1 MTVLPLVIAPDPI
14 LKKKSKA
21 VDVVDDVVRAF
32 MDDMLETMYDSEGI
46 GLAANQVGDLRRI
59 LVMDVA
65 QREDDSAAKEPIA
78 MANPAITWS
87 SEELNVYHEGCLS
100 IPDQYADVERPAEVK
115 VTYLDRDGKEQ
126 HVHATGILATC
137 VQHEIDHLNGVLFTD
152 HISALKRSI
161 IMKKSSKIKKARAAD
176 DS

>member
-87 SEELNVYHEGCLS
+87 SEELNVYQEGCLS

>member
-1 MTVLPLVIAPDPI
+1 MTVLPLIIAPDPI
-14 LKKKSKA
+14 LKKKTKA
-21 VDVVDDVVRAF
+21 VDAVDDVVRAF

-65 QREDDSAAKEPIA
+65 QREDDSAPKEPIA
-78 MANPAITWS
+78 MANPLVTWS
-87 SEELNVYHEGCLS
+87 SEEQNVYQEGCLS
-100 IPDQYADVERPAEVK
+100 IPDQYADVERPTEVK

-126 HVHATGILATC
+126 KVHATGILATC
-137 VQHEIDHLNGVLFTD
+137 VQHEIDHLNGILFTD

-161 IMKKSSKIKKARAAD
+161 IMRKSAKMKKALAAEN
-176 DS
+176 S